1 MFVWSTRVMWFTC
14 IIHYFD
20 ICVNL
25 PFKLIAKFGR
35 ELISC
40 ISVWNRNKEET
51 LTRYTIKHVWTE
63 SSRINLEQDELASIQ
78 FKMLEPNR
86 RSSEQEELANYIIK
100 HVWTELQ
107 NPRAGPTIK
116 CSAIKWC
123 PPKERPPLL

>member
-40 ISVWNRNKEET
+40 ISVWNRNKKET
-51 LTRYTIKHVWTE
+51 LTRYTIKCVWTE
-63 SSRINLEQDELASIQ
+63 SSCRNSEQDKLQLASIQ
-78 FKMLEPNR
+78 FKMSEPNC

-100 HVWTELQ
+100 HVWTESWK
-107 NPRAGPTIK
+107 PR
-116 CSAIKWC
+116 
-123 PPKERPPLL
+123 